1 MREILLEVK
10 VFKVAGSEVQNA
22 LMIFELQVVDVGQE
36 VLAKVRSMI
45 MRLLETVNRMIG
57 DSKRH

>member
-22 LMIFELQVVDVGQE
+22 LMTFELQVVDVGQE

-45 MRLLETVNRMIG
+45 IRLLETVKGNRQVF
-57 DSKRH
+57 